1 MQFNMYICTSE
12 KNSVNKVLDSSM
24 FFNGSM
30 LNESSIINPVFL
42 ITADSITPYNYMYCQ
57 DFQRYY
63 FINDISSVRNG
74 LWRVSCSVDVLM
86 SFREYIYNLSC
97 IIDKQERSYQAN
109 EFLNDGSFVAD
120 SRLGIE
126 VVPFEQGFL
135 DEGQYLLVTLGPGG
149 EKD

>member
-1 MQFNMYICTSE
+1 MQFNMYVCTSE
-12 KNSVNKVLDSSM
+12 KNAINKVLDSTM
-24 FFNGSM
+24 FFEGSM

-42 ITADSITPYNYMYCQ
+42 IAADSITPYNYMYCKE
-57 DFQRYY
+57 FQRYY
-63 FINDISSVRNG
+63 FINDIASVRNG

-97 IIDKQERSYQAN
+97 IIDKQERSYQSN

-126 VVPFEQGFL
+126 AVQFPKGFL
-135 DEGQYLLVTLGPGG
+135 PEGQYLLVTLGPGG